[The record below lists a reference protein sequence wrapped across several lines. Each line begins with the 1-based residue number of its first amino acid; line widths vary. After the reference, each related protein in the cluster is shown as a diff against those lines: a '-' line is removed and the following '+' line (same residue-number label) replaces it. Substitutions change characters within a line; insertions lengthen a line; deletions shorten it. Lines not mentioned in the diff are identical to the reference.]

1 MVPASVFNWV
11 IQSIMLIT
19 LENVSKNFAERE
31 VIQGVNLQ
39 LNSGEKVG
47 LVGANGSGKTT
58 LLRIIQGDLEP
69 DDGQVCSRP
78 NIKIGFLQQMV
89 QIPSHQSILEEA
101 VSVFSEIH
109 HLAKV
114 QEALASQ
121 IGSGSK
127 DAVGPLLVQYGNLQ
141 ERWEFLGGYTY
152 EATSEQVL
160 FGLGFQR
167 SDLQR
172 RVEDLSGG
180 ELNRLSL
187 AKLLLGKPDL
197 LLLDEPTNHLDSDAI
212 DWLGRFLESS
222 GHTYIL
228 VSHDRYFL
236 DNAADKIIEISGGQ
250 LETYFGN
257 YSSFFKQR
265 EKRHRNREK
274 AYQQQT
280 TFIKTTE
287 EFIRKNLA
295 GQKTKQAQSRRNML
309 GRLEKLERQPTYNT
323 LSKFRFGL
331 RRVSSMNV
339 LTVTSL
345 TVGYPK
351 DVVLARIN
359 FWLYRGQR
367 LGIVGPNGSGK
378 TTLLRTLLGE
388 IKPRGGDVLVG
399 QHVQFAYYHQHLL
412 GLNGKLNV
420 LEEIRLAAPS
430 TSEVE
435 LRNHLA
441 AFLFRGKD
449 VFSRVASLSGGEKS
463 RLSLAKLVLSQANTL
478 ILDEPS
484 NHLDLPS
491 REALEEALRA
501 YPGTI
506 LIVSHDRYLINKVA
520 DRLLILD
527 GHGQCHLFEGTYA
540 EWESC
545 RTNQEQISS
554 ISPPNRKEYQ
564 APKWDVPQKLSKN
577 ELRRTKDRCN
587 YLEQEINQVESQI
600 KAIASKMNTSSI
612 AANYSRL
619 QALGQQHQQ
628 CCDQR
633 ELLYTEWEQV
643 LTLLENQ

>member
-1 MVPASVFNWV
+1 
-11 IQSIMLIT
+11 MLIT
-19 LENVSKNFAERE
+19 LENVSKSFAGRE
-31 VIQGVNLQ
+31 VVRSVSLK
-39 LNSGEKVG
+39 LNSGERVG

-58 LLRIIQGDLEP
+58 LLRMIQGDLAP
-69 DDGQVCSRP
+69 DDGRVSSLP
-78 NIKIGFLQQMV
+78 NIKIGFLRQMV
-89 QIPSHQSILEEA
+89 QIPPHRSILQEA

-114 QEALASQ
+114 QEALVSQ
-121 IGSGSK
+121 IGAGPK
-127 DAVGPLLVQYGNLQ
+127 DEVDPLLVQYGDLQ
-141 ERWEFLGGYTY
+141 DRWEFLGGYTY
-152 EATSEQVL
+152 EATSEKVL

-172 RVEDLSGG
+172 RVGDLSGG

-187 AKLLLGKPDL
+187 AKLLLGEPDL
-197 LLLDEPTNHLDSDAI
+197 LLLDEPTNHLDLDAI
-212 DWLGRFLESS
+212 SWLGSFLESS
-222 GHTYIL
+222 GRTYLL

-250 LETYFGN
+250 LETYPGN
-257 YSSFFKQR
+257 YSIFFKLR
-265 EKRHRNREK
+265 EKRRRDREK

-280 TFIKTTE
+280 KFIKTTE
-287 EFIRKNLA
+287 EFIRRNLA

-309 GRLEKLERQPTYNT
+309 GRLERLERQPTYNT
-323 LSKFRFGL
+323 PVKFRFGL
-331 RRVSSMNV
+331 RRVSSKNV
-339 LTVTSL
+339 LKVTSL
-345 TVGYPK
+345 SVGYPK
-351 DVVLARIN
+351 DVVVTSIN

-388 IKPRGGDVLVG
+388 IEPRGGEVLVG

-412 GLNGKLNV
+412 GLNPELNV

-430 TSEVE
+430 ASKVD

-441 AFLFRGKD
+441 AFLFRGED
-449 VFSRVASLSGGEKS
+449 VYSRVGSLSGGEKS

-491 REALEEALRA
+491 REALEEALLA

-527 GHGQCHLFEGTYA
+527 GHGQCCLFEGTYA
-540 EWESC
+540 EWEIYQAS
-545 RTNQEQISS
+545 QEQAPSTLL
-554 ISPPNRKEYQ
+554 PNRKEYQ
-564 APKWDVPQKLSKN
+564 VPKWAVPQKRSKN
-577 ELRRTKDRCN
+577 ELRRTKDRCK
-587 YLEQEINQVESQI
+587 YLEQKINQVEFQI
-600 KAIASKMNTSSI
+600 KAIASKMNNPEI
-612 AANYSRL
+612 AVDYSHL
-619 QALGQQHQQ
+619 QTLGQQHQQ
-628 CCDQR
+628 CCEQR

-643 LTLLENQ
+643 LALLEDQ